1 MHCFDFVGR
10 AEAQEREAVRET
22 KGFGLS
28 HLRVIVVLVV
38 TILLSLAGHGALSS
52 QATEDSSPVA
62 QSDSDS
68 GTSEDD
74 AKEPDSSAE
83 ASGEDVST
91 EETSSNDSDEKNE
104 KEEREV
110 SEESDS
116 EIEVDPQEEE
126 TEQFPL
132 EEEKN
137 EDATPP
143 KKKKRVI
150 GATATIL
157 EKQSG
162 LLFRARVDTG
172 AKSCSLHV
180 EDMVIEDEKEK
191 WVDNI
196 GKVIRFKAKNRSDET
211 HWLESRIAGYVIIK
225 TTDTRVRRYK
235 VPLILRWKGIEKK
248 VLVTLN
254 NRNGMEYPLLL
265 GRNFLRGD
273 FLVDVDIDNDD

>member
-1 MHCFDFVGR
+1 MHR
-10 AEAQEREAVRET
+10 REAVSEA
-22 KGFGLS
+22 KGFGRS
-28 HLRVIVVLVV
+28 HLWAVAVLVAV
-38 TILLSLAGHGALSS
+38 TLLSLTGHGALSS
-52 QATEDSSPVA
+52 QAVEDPPPVA
-62 QSDSDS
+62 SSESDS
-68 GTSEDD
+68 GTSEDGANEQESSDD
-74 AKEPDSSAE
+74 ASA
-83 ASGEDVST
+83 
-91 EETSSNDSDEKNE
+91 
-104 KEEREV
+104 
-110 SEESDS
+110 
-116 EIEVDPQEEE
+116 
-126 TEQFPL
+126 
-132 EEEKN
+132 EEEKG

-150 GATATIL
+150 GATTTVL

-172 AKSCSLHV
+172 SKSCSLHV
-180 EDMVIEDEKEK
+180 DEMVIEDEEEK

-196 GKVIRFKAKNRSDET
+196 GKVVRFRVKNRSDET
-211 HWLESRIAGYVIIK
+211 HWLEGRIDGYVIIK
-225 TTDTRVRRYK
+225 TSGSRVRRYK

>member
-1 MHCFDFVGR
+1 MS
-10 AEAQEREAVRET
+10 EA

-28 HLRVIVVLVV
+28 HPWAVAVLVAV
-38 TILLSLAGHGALSS
+38 TLLSLTGRGALTS
-52 QATEDSSPVA
+52 QAAEDPPPDA

-68 GTSEDD
+68 GTSEDN
-74 AKEPDSSAE
+74 AMQPDSSDDAGVKEARVEE
-83 ASGEDVST
+83 ASA
-91 EETSSNDSDEKNE
+91 EEASSDDSDEKD
-104 KEEREV
+104 EEGV
-110 SEESDS
+110 GEESDP
-116 EIEVDPQEEE
+116 EVEVDPPKEE
-126 TEQFPL
+126 TQEPP
-132 EEEKN
+132 
-137 EDATPP
+137 TPS

-150 GATATIL
+150 GATAMLL

-172 AKSCSLHV
+172 SKSCSLHV
-180 EDMVIEDEKEK
+180 EEMVIEDEEEK

-196 GKVIRFKAKNRSDET
+196 GKVVRFRVKNRSDET
-211 HWLESRIAGYVIIK
+211 HWLEGRIDGYVIIK
-225 TTDTRVRRYK
+225 TSDTRERRYK

-273 FLVDVDIDNDD
+273 FLVDVDINNDD